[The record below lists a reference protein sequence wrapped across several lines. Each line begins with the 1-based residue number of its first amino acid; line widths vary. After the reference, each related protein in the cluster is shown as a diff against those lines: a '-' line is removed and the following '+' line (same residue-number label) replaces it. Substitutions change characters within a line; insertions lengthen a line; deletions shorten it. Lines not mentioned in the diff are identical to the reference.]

1 MGAPPPHEMVHQ
13 GTDASGMEE
22 WRCPECGRHFVV
34 RWPPDFERLVLAE
47 GDGDAVHVGAKGEP
61 RLTGIQ
67 VAPAAGEPRPRPRS
81 SGAPGCAT
89 TASTGTARSPEAQ
102 AASAGSGGPASVG
115 SARRGRRNSTE
126 ATAPTARAAAASR

>member
-47 GDGDAVHVGAKGEP
+47 GDGDAVHVGAKGETG
-61 RLTGIQ
+61 LTGVQ
-67 VAPAAGEPRPRPRS
+67 VTPAAGD
-81 SGAPGCAT
+81 A
-89 TASTGTARSPEAQ
+89 EAD
-102 AASAGSGGPASVG
+102 AEV
-115 SARRGRRNSTE
+115 E
-126 ATAPTARAAAASR
+126 WRAWLRDNGIDWDGQVA

>member
-47 GDGDAVHVGAKGEP
+47 GDGDADHVGAKGEP
-61 RLTGIQ
+61 GLTGIQ
-67 VAPAAGEPRPRPRS
+67 VNPAAADAEV
-81 SGAPGCAT
+81 
-89 TASTGTARSPEAQ
+89 EW
-102 AASAGSGGPASVG
+102 
-115 SARRGRRNSTE
+115 
-126 ATAPTARAAAASR
+126 RAWLRDNGIDWDGQVA

>member
-47 GDGDAVHVGAKGEP
+47 GDGDAAHVGAKGEP
-61 RLTGIQ
+61 ALTGIQ
-67 VAPAAGEPRPRPRS
+67 VSPAAADAEV
-81 SGAPGCAT
+81 
-89 TASTGTARSPEAQ
+89 EW
-102 AASAGSGGPASVG
+102 
-115 SARRGRRNSTE
+115 
-126 ATAPTARAAAASR
+126 RAWLRDNGIDWDGQVA

>member
-22 WRCPECGRHFVV
+22 WRCLVCGRHFVV

-61 RLTGIQ
+61 GLTGVQ
-67 VAPAAGEPRPRPRS
+67 VAPAAGD
-81 SGAPGCAT
+81 A
-89 TASTGTARSPEAQ
+89 EA
-102 AASAGSGGPASVG
+102 
-115 SARRGRRNSTE
+115 E
-126 ATAPTARAAAASR
+126 AEWRAWLRDNGIDWDGQVA